1 MKMSKKLD
9 QEIMTVENLAKLIKN
24 ISETVK
30 LGTEDEIC
38 HRKNLTLRQ
47 KSKFWGNIEILGKH
61 RNFGQKSKF

>member
-47 KSKFWGNIEILGKH
+47 KSKFWGNI
-61 RNFGQKSKF
+61 